1 MASWKSRARV
11 PALIAIALTA
21 CSGESDESGDPTV
34 ARGKL
39 IYRNV
44 CTVCHN
50 ADPSLDGTIG
60 PAIDSAS
67 RELLDAK
74 LLRGEYP
81 SGHTPKRATQQMPRF
96 EYLEPN
102 LGEIAAYL
110 AIRGAE
116 NSPPDLE

>member
-1 MASWKSRARV
+1 VASWNRRIGCS
-11 PALIAIALTA
+11 ALIAIALSA
-21 CSGESDESGDPTV
+21 CSGESDESADPTV
-34 ARGKL
+34 ARGEL

-60 PAIDSAS
+60 PAIGSAS
-67 RELLDAK
+67 RELLEAK

-81 SGHTPKRATQQMPRF
+81 SGHTPKRATHQMPRF

-102 LGEIAAYL
+102 LDEIAAFL
-110 AIRGAE
+110 ASRK
-116 NSPPDLE
+116 S

>member
-1 MASWKSRARV
+1 VASWKRRVRV

-21 CSGESDESGDPTV
+21 CSGEPDESVDPTV

-50 ADPSLDGTIG
+50 ADPSLDGAIG
-60 PAIDSAS
+60 PAIGIAS
-67 RELLDAK
+67 RELLEAK

-81 SGHTPKRATQQMPRF
+81 SGHTPKRDTQQMPRF
-96 EYLEPN
+96 EYLAPN
-102 LGEIAAYL
+102 LGEIAAFL
-110 AIRGAE
+110 ESRGG
-116 NSPPDLE
+116 

>member
-1 MASWKSRARV
+1 MASWKSRIRV
-11 PALIAIALTA
+11 PALIAIAQIA

-34 ARGKL
+34 ARGEL

-50 ADPSLDGTIG
+50 ADPSLDGAIG
-60 PAIDSAS
+60 PAIGSAS
-67 RELLDAK
+67 RELLEAK

-102 LGEIAAYL
+102 LGELAAFL
-110 AIRGAE
+110 ASRGG
-116 NSPPDLE
+116 